1 MGIEVMWIGNCFSLH
16 YLSFD
21 SLRQDF
27 FEIPGRG
34 TCKVSI
40 LAREGSALSSLPL
53 GLVLPA
59 LPNEKL
65 IVD

>member
-1 MGIEVMWIGNCFSLH
+1 MGIEVMWRGNCFPLH

-34 TCKVSI
+34 ACKVSI
-40 LAREGSALSSLPL
+40 LAREDSALSSSPF
-53 GLVLPA
+53 GLVLSS
-59 LPNEKL
+59 LPNKKL